1 MIYHKTVSTIVALAT
16 PLGKSAIAIIRLS
29 GEKSLEIA
37 KRLTGK
43 TDFKPRY
50 ANLQRIYDP
59 QTAEIIDEVVLTY
72 FPAPKS
78 FTGEDV
84 IEISCHGAPIVI
96 RQILDACLLLG
107 ARIAEPG
114 EFSLR
119 ALMNGKMNLTQ
130 VEAIR
135 DLIEAQTLAAA
146 RQSLRQMQGEIS
158 NRLQPLKNKLLDV
171 IVILE
176 SALEFVED
184 DLPEYQAEGIK
195 ANLVE
200 IISDLE
206 KMVSTFKAGR
216 LLRQGLKV
224 ALAGRPNVG
233 KSSLFNALVGYERAI
248 VTSIAGTTRDSI
260 SEEFSIEGIPISLI
274 DTAGLRETEDLVES
288 IGVERTRKTLAD
300 ADLVLVVLDSSEY
313 LMQDDREILKEAES
327 LCHLAVVNKIDIKK
341 FDLKEE
347 LLSSGRKVVEVSA
360 KTGEGLEA
368 LKKAI
373 LEPFQQYEL
382 DDKGFLITN
391 ARHADLLQRAKDELE
406 RSLELFESGASEEI
420 VLVGLHNAMKF
431 LGQITGEVTTED
443 MLSRIF
449 STFCIGK

>member
-1 MIYHKTVSTIVALAT
+1 MSTIVALAT

>member
-1 MIYHKTVSTIVALAT
+1 LIYHKTVSTIVALAT